1 MSSIDVLAQRS
12 LADAYAEL
20 AAWLALPENQKEFL
34 LVFLDDQPDIKSW
47 VSTLGSVSHFI
58 MMLVLDSSPVL

>member
-1 MSSIDVLAQRS
+1 VGCDPSLSSIDVLAQRS

-47 VSTLGSVSHFI
+47 VSTLGSVSH
-58 MMLVLDSSPVL
+58 LL